1 MAQTKK
7 AAPSARPAKPAKAKA
22 SSKKPSDATKAP
34 AKKPARAPEKAEATK
49 KATKAAPASKA
60 QAAKPTKE
68 SAKSA
73 PSAKEAPKVV
83 PSSRDLKAKPSAR
96 DVSAAASSKDV
107 AKAAASS
114 KDVAKAA
121 ASSKDVAKAAAS
133 SKDVAK
139 AAASSKDVSKAA
151 ASSKDVS
158 KAAKVPPAP
167 QPKYTEPDLGTY
179 RTRPPPPLPRIAS
192 QPPPAPSPPPVR
204 PPMPP
209 AKGYQ
214 PIVNIQPFPRST
226 EPLNLSV
233 GDKAVHPLHGLGEVS
248 SIEHRE
254 VGGVSGDFYILRILD
269 KGMRVMVPK
278 ASATSSG
285 LRAVMSEKD
294 ANAVLDTL
302 RAKEVAV
309 DLQPWS
315 RRFRAYTEMMKS
327 GSPHEV
333 AKVLRDMFRLKFDKD
348 LSFGERRLLDQAKSL
363 LMKELAAAKKISE
376 ADLLAEVSEMFKA

>member
-7 AAPSARPAKPAKAKA
+7 VAPAARPAKAPAKGAAKPPKKEAEAKRAPKPAPKAKAKPEPKAKKPEA
-22 SSKKPSDATKAP
+22 SSKS
-34 AKKPARAPEKAEATK
+34 
-49 KATKAAPASKA
+49 ASKA
-60 QAAKPTKE
+60 PKSEKPTKAE
-68 SAKSA
+68 GSSVPAARPSSKAVA
-73 PSAKEAPKVV
+73 PAA
-83 PSSRDLKAKPSAR
+83 PSSRAVSAKIVAPAAPSSRAVSAKVVAPAAPSSR
-96 DVSAAASSKDV
+96 AVSAKVSTKDVSAAAK
-107 AKAAASS
+107 
-114 KDVAKAA
+114 
-121 ASSKDVAKAAAS
+121 
-133 SKDVAK
+133 
-139 AAASSKDVSKAA
+139 
-151 ASSKDVS
+151 
-158 KAAKVPPAP
+158 PAP
-167 QPKYTEPDLGTY
+167 QAVKAPEPKMPEPEFGTY
-179 RTRPPPPLPRIAS
+179 RTRPPPPMPRIAAQS
-192 QPPPAPSPPPVR
+192 IPAPSPPPPR

-226 EPLNLSV
+226 EPLNLVV

-363 LMKELAAAKKISE
+363 LMKELAAAKQISE
-376 ADLLAEVSEMFKA
+376 ADLLAEVSDMFKA

>member
-1 MAQTKK
+1 MVAPGLSTLMAQTKK

-22 SSKKPSDATKAP
+22 SSKKPSDATKAA
-34 AKKPARAPEKAEATK
+34 AKKPARAPEKAEAPK
-49 KATKAAPASKA
+49 KATKATPAKAPAKKPEA
-60 QAAKPTKE
+60 KKPTKDAAKP
-68 SAKSA
+68 AA
-73 PSAKEAPKVV
+73 PPKVV
-83 PSSRDLKAKPSAR
+83 PSSRDLKAKPSSR
-96 DVSAAASSKDV
+96 DVSLAAASSKDV

-133 SKDVAK
+133 SR
-139 AAASSKDVSKAA
+139 DVSKAA
-151 ASSKDVS
+151 ASSRDVS
-158 KAAKVPPAP
+158 KAAKPAP
-167 QPKYTEPDLGTY
+167 PPPKYTEPDLGTY

-363 LMKELAAAKKISE
+363 LMKELAAATKITE
-376 ADLLAEVSEMFKA
+376 ADLLTEVSEMFKA

>member
-1 MAQTKK
+1 MAPTKK
-7 AAPSARPAKPAKAKA
+7 TAPTARPAKAAKAP
-22 SSKKPSDATKAP
+22 SKKAAGAPKA
-34 AKKPARAPEKAEATK
+34 AKKPAAKPKAAEKPSKAAAEKPSK
-49 KATKAAPASKA
+49 KAIPAPRASSKA
-60 QAAKPTKE
+60 VAA
-68 SAKSA
+68 AR
-73 PSAKEAPKVV
+73 
-83 PSSRDLKAKPSAR
+83 PSSKEVAK
-96 DVSAAASSKDV
+96 SSKDV
-107 AKAAASS
+107 DAAA
-114 KDVAKAA
+114 K
-121 ASSKDVAKAAAS
+121 
-133 SKDVAK
+133 
-139 AAASSKDVSKAA
+139 

-158 KAAKVPPAP
+158 KAAKASSRDVAKSSRDVEKAAKA
-167 QPKYTEPDLGTY
+167 QVKIEAKMSEPDLGTY
-179 RTRPPPPLPRIAS
+179 RTRPPPPLPKIAA
-192 QPPPAPSPPPVR
+192 QPIPAPAPPPPR

-254 VGGVSGDFYILRILD
+254 VGGVSGDFYVLRILD

-376 ADLLAEVSEMFKA
+376 ADLLAEVSDMFKA